1 MVHIKDENQFQ
12 CGGMREGGTE
22 RGRRGGGGKKEGAG
36 GKAVVE
42 HILIGQYLSRSM
54 NLEILGT

>member
-1 MVHIKDENQFQ
+1 MKINFNVGE
-12 CGGMREGGTE
+12 GRREGKRKEG
-22 RGRRGGGGKKEGAG
+22 GRGGKKEGAG